1 MANPK
6 VTVEINGKDNLSPT
20 LKKVNVNL
28 KEMGEKVG
36 QLGMRMSAAF
46 TLPLVGAGMALNKFG
61 SEAVK
66 TVDDIQKQL
75 NDAMASGD
83 PLKITEA
90 QAAYKTLSPEV
101 IKAADAYRQM
111 QAALA
116 PVNAELEKTKAT
128 MLTALVPVI
137 QTLAPLLIQ
146 AAQGLSNM
154 AMQFAALPVPMQ
166 NFIIGGLAFIAAVGP
181 MIVIVGQ
188 LVSTI
193 GILKELMVSL
203 PMVLGGV
210 TKAAGMM
217 GTVFGVAAGPVLAL
231 AAAIGA
237 LIYLINS
244 GAAARA
250 WTTLQQL
257 VGIGLYKTGIISGD
271 QFIQNSQKMGLNGTK
286 ANGGGVSAFGSYLV
300 GERGPEILNMGS
312 RGGSITPNHQLA
324 GAGGG
329 GVTIIYS
336 PTISTASTDDIER
349 MGKLIEQA
357 QRRRP

>member
-1 MANPK
+1 MLKTDDVTTEFVGKDK
-6 VTVEINGKDNLSPT
+6 VTPVV
-20 LKKVNVNL
+20 KKINVNL

-46 TLPLVGAGMALNKFG
+46 TLPLVGMGMALNKFG
-61 SEAVK
+61 SESTKAVDEVRK
-66 TVDDIQKQL
+66 SLDE
-75 NDAMASGD
+75 AMKAGD
-83 PLKITEA
+83 PAKIAEA
-90 QAAYKTLSPEV
+90 QAAYNALSPEV
-101 IKAADAYRQM
+101 LRAADAYKQM

-128 MLTALVPVI
+128 LLTALVPVI

-146 AAQGLSNM
+146 AAQGLANM
-154 AMQFAALPVPMQ
+154 AVQFAALPVPVQ
-166 NFIIGGLAFIAAVGP
+166 NFIIGGLALVAAIGP

-231 AAAIGA
+231 GAAIAA

-257 VGIGLYKTGIISGD
+257 VGIGLYKTGIISAE
-271 QFIQNSQKMGLNGTK
+271 QFQQNATNMGLTR
-286 ANGGGVSAFGSYLV
+286 AGGGPVSGGSPYLV
-300 GERGPEILNMGS
+300 GERGPEMFVPRSSGNI
-312 RGGSITPNHQLA
+312 IPNHQLA

-329 GVTIIYS
+329 NVTIVYS
-336 PTISTASTDDIER
+336 PTISTASNDEIER
-349 MGKLIEQA
+349 MGRLIEQA
-357 QRRRP
+357 RRRRP